1 VSQAPLIGQPLP
13 RLEDQRFVTGR
24 GRYTDDIRLDG
35 QLYAAFLRSPHAHAT
50 LASID
55 TAAAAAAP
63 GVVAILTGQ
72 DYLKAG
78 HRAINHVPNPADAI
92 EHARP
97 AFMQSSTGGVLNIGH
112 LPLPVDK
119 VRHVGEAI
127 AMVIARSLIEAR
139 NAAEL
144 IEIDYDVHDA
154 VVDALDAMQPEA
166 PSLWDDAPG
175 NLCFQTQIG
184 ERDAARRILADAPL
198 VVRREFRHSRVVNCQ
213 MEPRAALGAY
223 DEASGVYTLISG
235 SQGAVRLKIALA
247 HALQVP
253 PEQVRVVCPD
263 TGGGFGPRTFLY
275 IEQLAV
281 VWAAREVGRPV
292 KWTGDRS
299 EAFLAD
305 YQGRDAIIR
314 ASIGFDGDGRMLAI
328 DNEWFG
334 NVGAHTVSYVP
345 MSNGTRVM
353 TSVYHVPV
361 AAVHV
366 SAVLTNTVPTV
377 PYRGAGRPEAT
388 HVIERMLDIAAHEL
402 GLDRLEIRR
411 RNLIAHDALPYRT
424 AMGLTYDSG
433 RFLENMMRAAE
444 LSGWAGFEA
453 RRDEARVRGRLRG
466 IGLANYVESPVGAPR
481 ERIDMT
487 VLPEGVIDIVS
498 GTQSTGQGHETTF
511 AQVVATYLGVPPTA
525 IRLRTG
531 DTDFVTVG
539 GGSHS
544 DRTMRLGGM
553 LLVDACTQIVAQARE
568 AAARLF
574 DCDTAALQFAD
585 GAFTVNNVRR
595 ATLFDIARALR
606 DMRAEACVKGSAEAS
621 GLASSGD
628 EPGRLFA
635 RAEFTGRIPAHP
647 TGAAVCEI
655 EVDPDTGV
663 ATVVNYTSIDDVGQP
678 INPLIVEGQVHGG
691 LAQGLGQALSETCY
705 VDRVTGQLMTGSY
718 MDYGVPRAANM
729 PPLQLEFTED
739 PTAGNPLRVKGGGES
754 GITPATATV
763 FNALA
768 DALRT
773 LRRGDEELEMPA
785 TPRVIWDYLHTRKE
799 SNDTN

>member
-1 VSQAPLIGQPLP
+1 MIGQPLP

-50 LASID
+50 LVSIATEAAS
-55 TAAAAAAP
+55 AAP

-78 HRAINHVPNPADAI
+78 YRAINHVPNPADAI

-97 AFMQSSTGGVLNIGH
+97 AFTQSSTGGVLNIGH

-119 VRHVGEAI
+119 VRYVGEAI
-127 AMVIARSLIEAR
+127 AMVIARTLLEAR

-154 VVDALDAMQPEA
+154 VVDALDAMQPDA
-166 PSLWDDAPG
+166 PGLWDDAPG

-184 ERDAARRILADAPL
+184 ERDAARQILTTARL

-213 MEPRAALGAY
+213 MEPRAALGTY
-223 DEASGVYTLISG
+223 DAASGVYTLISG
-235 SQGAVRLKIALA
+235 SQGAVRLKVALA

-275 IEQLAV
+275 VEQLAV

-314 ASIGFDGDGRMLAI
+314 AAIGFDGDGRILAI

-334 NVGAHTVSYVP
+334 NVGSHTVSYVP

-361 AAVHV
+361 AAVQV

-388 HVIERMLDIAAHEL
+388 HVMERMLDIAAHEL

-411 RNLIAHDALPYRT
+411 RNLIAHEALPYRT

-453 RRDEARVRGRLRG
+453 RRDEARSRGRLRG

-481 ERIDMT
+481 ERIDMA

-511 AQVVATYLGVPPTA
+511 AQVVATYLGVPPGA

-531 DTDFVTVG
+531 DTDFVAVG
-539 GGSHS
+539 GGTHS

-553 LLVDACTQIVAQARE
+553 LLVDACTQIVAQARDV
-568 AAARLF
+568 AARMF
-574 DCDTAALQFAD
+574 DCDAAALQFAD
-585 GAFTVNNVRR
+585 AAFTADGVRR
-595 ATLFDIARALR
+595 ATLFDIARNLCEERTAACMPHGAPLPALL
-606 DMRAEACVKGSAEAS
+606 D
-621 GLASSGD
+621 D
-628 EPGRLFA
+628 EPRRLFA

-647 TGAAVCEI
+647 TGSAVCEI

-754 GITPATATV
+754 GITPATATI

-768 DALRT
+768 DALRAP
-773 LRRGDEELEMPA
+773 GQHDAELEMPA
-785 TPRVIWDYLHTRKE
+785 TPRVIWEYLHRGE
-799 SNDTN
+799 HGDDAN

>member
-24 GRYTDDIRLDG
+24 GRYTDDIRVDG
-35 QLYAAFLRSPHAHAT
+35 QVYAAFLRSPHAHAM
-50 LASID
+50 LVSID
-55 TAAAAAAP
+55 TDAARAAP
-63 GVVAILTGQ
+63 GVIAVLTGA
-72 DYLKAG
+72 DYLQAG
-78 HRAINHVPNPADAI
+78 YRGINHVPNPADAI

-97 AFMQSSTGGVLNIGH
+97 AFMQSSTGEVLNIGH
-112 LPLPVDK
+112 LPLPIDK
-119 VRHVGEAI
+119 VRYVGEAV
-127 AMVIARSLIEAR
+127 AMVIARTKLEAR

-144 IEIDYDVHDA
+144 IEVEYDALDA
-154 VVDALDAMQPEA
+154 VVDAIDAMQPDA
-166 PSLWDDAPG
+166 PSLWDEAPG

-184 ERDAARRILADAPL
+184 DRDEAQRRLADAHL
-198 VVRREFRHSRVVNCQ
+198 VLKREFRHSRVVNCQ
-213 MEPRAALGAY
+213 MEPRAALGDY
-223 DEASGVYTLISG
+223 DEASGTYTLISG
-235 SQGAVRLKIALA
+235 SQGAVRLKMALA
-247 HALQVP
+247 QALQVP

-275 IEQLAV
+275 VEQLAV
-281 VWAAREVGRPV
+281 VWAARAVGRPV

-299 EAFLAD
+299 EAFLSD

-314 ASIGFDGDGRMLAI
+314 ASIGFDRDGRILAI

-353 TSVYHVPV
+353 TTVYHVPV

-377 PYRGAGRPEAT
+377 PYRGAGRPEST
-388 HVIERMLDIAAHEL
+388 HVMERMLDLAAHAL
-402 GLDRLEIRR
+402 GLDRIEIRR
-411 RNLIAHDALPYRT
+411 RNLIAHEALPYRT

-433 RFLENMMRAAE
+433 RFLDNMLRAVE
-444 LSGWAGFEA
+444 VSGWHGFETRRGEALA
-453 RRDEARVRGRLRG
+453 RGKLRG

-481 ERIDMT
+481 ERIEIT
-487 VLPEGVIDIVS
+487 VLPDGIVDIVA

-511 AQVVATYLGVPPTA
+511 AQVVSTCLGISPGA

-531 DTDFVTVG
+531 DTAFVAVG

-553 LLVDACTQIVAQARE
+553 LLVDCCTQIIELARQ
-568 AAARLF
+568 AAAQRF
-574 DCDTAALQFAD
+574 DCDPASLQFAD
-585 GAFTVNNVRR
+585 GEFSASGARR
-595 ATLFDIARALR
+595 ITLFDLARTLQDTAVPACAQLDDKPLPPR
-606 DMRAEACVKGSAEAS
+606 DAAPA
-621 GLASSGD
+621 
-628 EPGRLFA
+628 RLFA

-647 TGAAVCEI
+647 TGSAVCEI
-655 EVDPDTGV
+655 EVDPDTG
-663 ATVVNYTSIDDVGQP
+663 ATTVVNYTSIDDVGQP

-705 VDRVTGQLMTGSY
+705 VDRETGQLMTGSF
-718 MDYGVPRAANM
+718 MDYGVMRAAGM
-729 PPLQLEFTED
+729 PPLQLELTED
-739 PTAGNPLRVKGGGES
+739 PTTGNPLRVKGGGES

-768 DALRT
+768 DALDGMGT
-773 LRRGDEELEMPA
+773 LERHSAELEMPA
-785 TPRVIWDYLHTRKE
+785 TPRVIWEYLHSE
-799 SNDTN
+799 DDDAV